1 MFLDSIN
8 SPTDLKKLSIDELSV
23 LCDELRSEIISII
36 SKNGGHLGS
45 NLGIIE
51 LTIAMHYIF
60 NAPIDRFIF
69 DVGHQCYAHKLL
81 TGRRNLMKNLR
92 QEGGA
97 SGFIDPL
104 ESEYDCFISGHAST
118 SISASLGIAK
128 ARDLNHQNFKVISIV
143 GDGSISGGMIYEAIN
158 NIGSTKNFIVILN
171 DNQMSIS
178 RTVGG
183 MSKYLS
189 KLLSSKKMLSVRGYI
204 SSVLR
209 RMPEKMASI
218 IENFIKNCIGAVNG
232 SNIFEN
238 LGFQY
243 IGPIDGHN
251 LQTLLTVFRNVRDYA
266 THKPV
271 LLHVFTE
278 KGKGYK
284 PAENDIYKLHGVDNL
299 ERFPDSFGNI
309 FSRNIVELAKNNK
322 KIVCITAAMKSGCG
336 LSEFSN
342 LFPERFFDVGI
353 AEAHAVTFAA
363 GLAREGFSPFVCIYS
378 TFLQRAFDQIYH
390 DVFLQSLPVRF
401 IVDKAG
407 LPGKDG
413 KTHSGIYDIAMFSM
427 FENFHIFAPSNAEDF
442 EEALCFAELNNN
454 SPTVIRFSK
463 NDVPA
468 QRDKY
473 LSQSSNVLIINV
485 GGLLSIVQQAIKI
498 SRIKVDIFDVF
509 QIQPFDFESLSKIV
523 NTYKHVFVIENG
535 IAGGFATILQTYVP
549 KKLHII
555 TISKTP
561 VIHDSREK
569 QMKNNSFGVE
579 NMADMLIKT
588 CV

>member
-1 MFLDSIN
+1 MLLDSVN
-8 SPTDLKKLSIDELSV
+8 SPIDLKKLSIEELSA
-23 LCDELRSEIISII
+23 LCNELRDEIVSIT

-51 LTIAMHYIF
+51 LTVAMHYIF
-60 NAPIDRFIF
+60 NAPVDKFIF

-81 TGRRNLMKNLR
+81 TGRQNLMKNLR

-143 GDGSISGGMIYEAIN
+143 GDGSMSGGMIYEAIN
-158 NIGSTKNFIVILN
+158 NIGSTRDFIVILN

-178 RTVGG
+178 KTVGG

-189 KLLSSKKMLSVRGYI
+189 KLLSSKKMLSARGRI
-204 SSVLR
+204 SSFL
-209 RMPEKMASI
+209 EKMPKKTASI
-218 IENFIKNCIGAVNG
+218 IENFIKNCIGIIKG

-243 IGPIDGHN
+243 IGPVDGHD
-251 LQTLLTVFRNVRDYA
+251 LQTLLTILENVRDYA

-278 KGKGYK
+278 KGKGHK
-284 PAENDIYKLHGVDNL
+284 PAEDDIYKLHGVTTTEKSPN
-299 ERFPDSFGNI
+299 SFGNI

-336 LSEFSN
+336 LSEFAN

-363 GLAREGFSPFVCIYS
+363 GLTKEGFSPFVCIYS

-390 DVFLQSLPVRF
+390 DVFLQNLPVRF

-427 FENFHIFAPSNAEDF
+427 FENFHIFVPSNTEDF
-442 EEALCFAELNNN
+442 EEALCFAGSNND

-463 NDVPA
+463 SDIPA
-468 QRDKY
+468 LKEKY
-473 LSQSSNVLIINV
+473 ISQSSNTLIINV
-485 GGLLSIVQQAIKI
+485 GGLLSSVQQAIKI
-498 SRIKVDIFDVF
+498 SGIKGDIFDVF
-509 QIQPFDFESLSKIV
+509 KIQPFDFEKLATIIDA
-523 NTYKHVFVIENG
+523 YKYVFVVENG
-535 IAGGFATILQTYVP
+535 IAGGFASTLQTYVP

-555 TISKTP
+555 TISKIP

-569 QMKNNSFGVE
+569 QMENNALGARDI
-579 NMADMLIKT
+579 ADMLIKT